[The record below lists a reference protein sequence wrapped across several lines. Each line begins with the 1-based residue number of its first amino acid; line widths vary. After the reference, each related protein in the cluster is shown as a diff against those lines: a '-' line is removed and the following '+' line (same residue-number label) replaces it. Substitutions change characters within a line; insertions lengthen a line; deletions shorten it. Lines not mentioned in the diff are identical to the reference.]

1 MIVRKYSPGE
11 EPKLWQLFYETVR
24 LVNIR
29 DYTEEQV
36 RAWAPDQID
45 PASWYS
51 RIKQNDPYVCV
62 CDGAIVG
69 FADLQK
75 SGYIDQLF
83 VHHAWQRKGVGR
95 QLITR
100 IELDA
105 SMQNIAALSA
115 NVSITARPLF
125 AAHGF
130 CVVQE
135 QEVKIRD
142 VCFTNFL
149 MMKRLRVE

>member
-1 MIVRKYSPGE
+1 MFVRKYSPGE
-11 EPKLWQLFYETVR
+11 EPELWQLFHETVR

-29 DYTEEQV
+29 DYTKEQV

-45 PASWYS
+45 PASWCS
-51 RIKQNDPYVCV
+51 RIQQNDPYVCV

-100 IELDA
+100 IESDA
-105 SMQNIAALSA
+105 SMQNISTLSA

-125 AAHGF
+125 TAHGF

-135 QEVKIRD
+135 QELKIRD

-149 MMKRLRVE
+149 MMKQLRT